1 MLYTKKSKSGQD
13 KNDFFYI
20 KFYKTRNSERRMET
34 IKEKELERLTN
45 LKSMEKELYEKGFE
59 YICGI
64 DEAGRGRL
72 AGPVVVAGVI
82 MPKDSMIEGVNDS
95 KKVSEKKR
103 EKLYDVILEEAIS
116 YSVAIIGQDVIDEI
130 NILNATKQGVT
141 KVVEELDVKPNLILV
156 DALTHINTKGIPYDS
171 IIKGDAK
178 CYNIAAASI
187 IAKVTRDRIMREW
200 DEIYPQYGFI
210 NHKGYGT
217 AKHIEAI
224 KEYGSCPIHRRTFI
238 KNFV

>member
-1 MLYTKKSKSGQD
+1 
-13 KNDFFYI
+13 
-20 KFYKTRNSERRMET
+20 MET

-45 LKSMEKELYEKGFE
+45 LKSMEKELYDKGFE

-64 DEAGRGRL
+64 DEAGRGPL

-116 YSVAIIGQDVIDEI
+116 YSVAIIGQDVIDDI

-141 KVVEELDVKPNLILV
+141 RVVEELDVKPNLILV

-224 KEYGSCPIHRRTFI
+224 KEYGPCPIHRKTFI
-238 KNFV
+238 KHFV

>member
-1 MLYTKKSKSGQD
+1 
-13 KNDFFYI
+13 
-20 KFYKTRNSERRMET
+20 MET
-34 IKEKELERLTN
+34 IKEKEIERLTN
-45 LKSMEKELYEKGFE
+45 LKSMEKELYDKGFE
-59 YICGI
+59 HICGI
-64 DEAGRGRL
+64 DEAGRGPL

-103 EKLYDVILEEAIS
+103 EKLYDLILEEAIS
-116 YSVAIIGQDVIDEI
+116 YAVAIIGQDVIDEI

-224 KEYGSCPIHRRTFI
+224 KEYGPCPIHRKTFI

>member
-1 MLYTKKSKSGQD
+1 M
-13 KNDFFYI
+13 
-20 KFYKTRNSERRMET
+20 
-34 IKEKELERLTN
+34 KEKELERLTK
-45 LKSMEKELYEKGFE
+45 LKEIEKDLYQKGFQN
-59 YICGI
+59 ICGI
-64 DEAGRGRL
+64 DEAGRGPL

-82 MPKDSMIEGVNDS
+82 MPQDSMIEGVNDS

-103 EKLYDVILEEAIS
+103 EKLYDLILEEAIS

-141 KVVEELDVKPNLILV
+141 NVVEGLDVKPDLIIV
-156 DALTHINTKGIPYDS
+156 DALTGINTKGIPYDS

-187 IAKVTRDRIMREW
+187 IAKVTRDRIMRQW

-210 NHKGYGT
+210 AHKGYGT

-224 KEYGSCPIHRRTFI
+224 KQYGLCPIHRRSFTKNFI
-238 KNFV
+238 K

>member
-1 MLYTKKSKSGQD
+1 M
-13 KNDFFYI
+13 
-20 KFYKTRNSERRMET
+20 
-34 IKEKELERLTN
+34 KEKELERLHE
-45 LKSMEKELYEKGFE
+45 LKKIENELHKKEFKN
-59 YICGI
+59 ICGI
-64 DEAGRGRL
+64 DEAGRGPL
-72 AGPVVVAGVI
+72 AGPVVIAGVI
-82 MPKDSMIEGVNDS
+82 MPQDSMIEGINDS

-103 EKLYDVILEEAIS
+103 EKLYDIILEEAIS
-116 YSVAIIGQDVIDEI
+116 YSVAIVGQDVIDEI

-141 KVVEELDVKPNLILV
+141 EVVDGLDVKPDLILV
-156 DALTHINTKGIPYDS
+156 DALEHINTRGIPYEP

-217 AKHIEAI
+217 AKHIAAI
-224 KEYGSCPIHRRTFI
+224 KEYGLCPIHRKSFT
-238 KNFV
+238 KKFV

>member
-1 MLYTKKSKSGQD
+1 
-13 KNDFFYI
+13 
-20 KFYKTRNSERRMET
+20 MET

-45 LKSMEKELYEKGFE
+45 LKSMEKELYDKGFE

-64 DEAGRGRL
+64 DEAGRGPL

-116 YSVAIIGQDVIDEI
+116 YSVAIIGQDVIDDI

-224 KEYGSCPIHRRTFI
+224 KEYGPCPIHRKTFI
-238 KNFV
+238 KHFV